1 MASFLC
7 PFQRWG
13 MSPGGEVTR
22 LPSAMLVLVAQQDSR
37 SVHLERAG
45 GTGER
50 VNDSALRA
58 VSCVLQHLQP
68 TGVTSLSD
76 ICSCQPQHTSIPNVP
91 WPPSCLP
98 HTVLCA
104 CATPPTP
111 EINSSDSDYPESPL
125 LWSNP
130 FTGLWIAIRRWITAL
145 FSTLCGCRAAPS
157 KRLSLCVDASAVC
170 VCICVHVFQEF
181 VCVFT
186 GSVTISCVLEATL
199 EIVTNDLG
207 QNDLS

>member
-1 MASFLC
+1 MGDGDHLC
-7 PFQRWG
+7 WWSYTSALLWLVSYVLSSVEG
-13 MSPGGEVTR
+13 WVLGGEVTR

-76 ICSCQPQHTSIPNVP
+76 ICSCQPQHTSFPNVP
-91 WPPSCLP
+91 WAPSCLP

-104 CATPPTP
+104 CATPPTL
-111 EINSSDSDYPESPL
+111 EINSSESDYPESPF
-125 LWSNP
+125 LWSSP
-130 FTGLWIAIRRWITAL
+130 FTDLWIAIRRWITAL
-145 FSTLCGCRAAPS
+145 FWALCGSRATPS

-170 VCICVHVFQEF
+170 LCVCFRSLY
-181 VCVFT
+181 VCSLTVWLFL
-186 GSVTISCVLEATL
+186 VY
-199 EIVTNDLG
+199 
-207 QNDLS
+207 